1 MKTKLTSEID
11 DRILNIM
18 FKYDPDEMEKK
29 VTEIFKIITTFK
41 NQ

>member
-18 FKYDPDEMEKK
+18 FKYDPDEMEKN
-29 VTEIFKIITTFK
+29 VAEIFKIITTFK
-41 NQ
+41 KQ